1 VPDVFLTGGSGFVGG
16 ALCARLV
23 ADGREVTALARSDES
38 AAKLEAMGAR
48 VVRGDVLDEA
58 SLREAIKGCG
68 VVFNVAGTVG
78 MCLPDPAPMYRVN
91 VDGSVNVVRAAAA
104 AGVRRVV
111 HTSSAATIG
120 EPTGV
125 VATEDTPH
133 RGYYLCH
140 YERSKREAEQAV
152 LAEGE
157 RLGVEVVS
165 VNPASVQGPG
175 RTGGTARL
183 FIGFL
188 SGRLRWAFDAT
199 VSLVFVDDCIE
210 AHVRAEQRGEPG
222 RRYLVSGVRCSIGEL
237 AEVLAEVA
245 GVERKVRY
253 LPPWVARAGAA
264 TVGGFFRL
272 LRRRAPFCSENVRLV
287 MHGPA
292 YDGSRAARELGFDY
306 TPLASWLRHTVEWYR
321 AEGLVE

>member
-1 VPDVFLTGGSGFVGG
+1 MPDVFLTGGSGFVGG

-23 ADGREVTALARSDES
+23 ADGRDVTALARSHQ
-38 AAKLEAMGAR
+38 AAGKLKAAGAR

-91 VDGSVNVVRAAAA
+91 VGGSVNVVRAAAA
-104 AGVRRVV
+104 AGVGRII

-120 EPTGV
+120 EPTGT

-133 RGYYLCH
+133 RGHYLCH
-140 YERSKREAEQAV
+140 YERSKHQAEQAV
-152 LAEGE
+152 FAEGE
-157 RLGVEVVS
+157 RLGVDVVS

-188 SGRLRWAFDAT
+188 NGRLRWAFDAT
-199 VSLVFVDDCIE
+199 VSLVFVDDCTD
-210 AHVRAEQRGEPG
+210 AHILAERHGEPG
-222 RRYLVSGVRCSIGEL
+222 RRYLVSGATCSVRKL
-237 AEVLAEVA
+237 AHVLAQVA
-245 GVERKVRY
+245 GVDRKVRY
-253 LPPWVARAGAA
+253 LPSWAARAGAA